1 MRSMAMRAMMIRSAR
16 VPLKVKIPKEVL
28 KEKEAD

>member
-1 MRSMAMRAMMIRSAR
+1 MAMRAMMIRSAR
-16 VPLKVKIPKEVL
+16 VSLKVKILKEVL